1 MKTVTQKILK
11 REFNS
16 FLRKLSFQ
24 MSFASV
30 YFSANKLRSL
40 RGGSQKHCGIK
51 LLELRIAGRLET
63 CELRTRVEACL
74 RHSRGSFNDLE
85 ELAIVFAGYRADV

>member
-1 MKTVTQKILK
+1 MYIP
-11 REFNS
+11 
-16 FLRKLSFQ
+16 KLF
-24 MSFASV
+24 FIT
-30 YFSANKLRSL
+30 NKLRSL